1 VRAEA
6 GGDLPLIRDV
16 QLLSRRLDERTA
28 AALLQQCARAPEAM
42 AALGPAQGIEPRL
55 RALFGLEE
63 GDVEAL
69 IARQCCDEL
78 FDIASLARVAEANAG
93 WGAAKGLACADLI
106 AGWRSAQP
114 AARAAQLDA
123 LVGTVLT
130 AKGEPRK
137 VGAGLLKVAPD
148 YADHAERLALCCG
161 KLLAM
166 RRTA

>member
-1 VRAEA
+1 M
-6 GGDLPLIRDV
+6 PLIRDV
-16 QLLSRRLDERTA
+16 QLLSRQLGEGA
-28 AALLQQCARAPEAM
+28 AAGLLQACARAPKRWRRSA
-42 AALGPAQGIEPRL
+42 PAPGIEPRL

-123 LVGTVLT
+123 LVGTCSPPR
-130 AKGEPRK
+130 ASRARWEPACSRSRPIMPITPS
-137 VGAGLLKVAPD
+137 GWLNVAASCWRCAAPP
-148 YADHAERLALCCG
+148 CG
-161 KLLAM
+161 
-166 RRTA
+166 